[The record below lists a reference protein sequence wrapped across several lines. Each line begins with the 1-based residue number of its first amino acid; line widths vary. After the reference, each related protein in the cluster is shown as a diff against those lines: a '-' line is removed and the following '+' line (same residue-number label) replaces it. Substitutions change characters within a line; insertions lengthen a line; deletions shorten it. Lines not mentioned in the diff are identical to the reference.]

1 MTIDQQIPHI
11 IKYMGSKRNILDF
24 VVNTIQEIDPAC
36 KMRLYDIFAGSSVVG
51 GAFRNIRPVTCNDIQ
66 LYSSVIGQI
75 YLQNYNWEETDIDSL
90 EEFYGEVCQESE
102 RIKGLLSDYIID
114 YSLDHTFNYIQ
125 EVEENHR
132 GFINREFNGFEH
144 LFIQKFSG
152 TYWSLEQCID
162 IDATITVLKRPKYSV
177 DFFKNLVLGALM
189 FSMAY
194 CSQSTGH
201 YAQYRDLTEDNIQ
214 DILIYRK
221 KSLLSLFEKKLYSLS
236 EYFDGENNS
245 DFDHQTTNEDF
256 LDSILNSKKN
266 SIIYADPPYQFVH
279 YSRFYHA
286 LETLVRYDYPE
297 VKYKGRYR
305 TDRHQSP
312 FCIRT
317 KVQDAFKSMFE
328 AVVKKNSTLIISYS
342 DNGMISMEDLIS
354 CGKLVSDE
362 YSIEIREMD
371 YLHST
376 MGRQKDKYR
385 KVKEVLL
392 IYKK

>member
-221 KSLLSLFEKKLYSLS
+221 KSLLSLFPLAASRI
-236 EYFDGENNS
+236 
-245 DFDHQTTNEDF
+245 NE
-256 LDSILNSKKN
+256 
-266 SIIYADPPYQFVH
+266 
-279 YSRFYHA
+279 
-286 LETLVRYDYPE
+286 
-297 VKYKGRYR
+297 
-305 TDRHQSP
+305 
-312 FCIRT
+312 
-317 KVQDAFKSMFE
+317 
-328 AVVKKNSTLIISYS
+328 
-342 DNGMISMEDLIS
+342 
-354 CGKLVSDE
+354 
-362 YSIEIREMD
+362 
-371 YLHST
+371 
-376 MGRQKDKYR
+376 
-385 KVKEVLL
+385 
-392 IYKK
+392 